1 MFMGEKDRE
10 TWWGGGCSA
19 ESGRDRHSLSLDSLG
34 HHIEYFGLNGKVWMR
49 CNQGTN
55 IYSQRSLWD
64 CPPERKDAVCNE
76 GHSKKR
82 GRDLE
87 LKVIG

>member
-1 MFMGEKDRE
+1 M
-10 TWWGGGCSA
+10 GGGCEVVQNLA
-19 ESGRDRHSLSLDSLG
+19 GTGIHSLG
-34 HHIEYFGLNGKVWMR
+34 HHIEYLGLNGKVLMR
-49 CNQGTN
+49 CNQRTS

-64 CPPERKDAVCNE
+64 FPPGRKVGVCNE

-87 LKVIG
+87 FRVIG